1 MLLQVQ
7 MCLYT
12 SLLYTPIT
20 SCEAESL
27 LQGLPSLMCRISIPV
42 ACINLVRKIG
52 NFLTWMTRLVPNYGN
67 EGNVL
72 VLQGDL

>member
-1 MLLQVQ
+1 MLLQVL
-7 MCLYT
+7 CLYT
-12 SLLYTPIT
+12 SLLYTP

-27 LQGLPSLMCRISIPV
+27 LQGLPSLMCRTSIPV
-42 ACINLVRKIG
+42 ACINPVKKTG
-52 NFLTWMTRLVPNYGN
+52 SFLTWMTRLVPNYGK